1 MGGSER
7 SSLPGANLSALAQR
21 VATAIVLLAAL
32 SAAIFLLPS
41 PLFALVLLIALV
53 VPAAFEWARLAGL
66 AAGAR
71 VAYALGV
78 GAIALVL
85 LRLPAAGFAGEW
97 PAPLLVAICGAAT
110 LFWIVVATPWV
121 TAGWPLRPRALVAS
135 IGALV
140 LIATWMALVTLHAR
154 SPWTLLAAM
163 GVVFVA
169 DTAAFFAGR
178 RFGRRKLAPRVS
190 PGKTWEGVF
199 GALAGV
205 AVYAAACAWWSV
217 PPASHALHVA
227 AWVGVA
233 LVLTAFGIVG
243 DLFESWLKRAAGVKD
258 SGDLLPGHG
267 GMLDRVDALLAA
279 MPPAA
284 LAASALLR

>member
-1 MGGSER
+1 MTT
-7 SSLPGANLSALAQR
+7 LAKR
-21 VATAIVLLAAL
+21 VATAIVLLAVL
-32 SAAIFLLPS
+32 LAAIFLLPT
-41 PLFALVLLIALV
+41 PLFAWVLVALML
-53 VPAAFEWARLAGL
+53 PAAFEWARLAGL

-71 VAYALGV
+71 LAYALGV
-78 GAIALVL
+78 GALALAL
-85 LRLPAAGFAGEW
+85 LRLPAAGFAGDW
-97 PAPLLVAICGAAT
+97 PPPLLMAICGTAT
-110 LFWIVVATPWV
+110 VFWIAVATPWV
-121 TAGWPLRPRALVAS
+121 AAGWPLRPRALVAS

-140 LIATWMALVTLHAR
+140 LVATWMALVTLHAR

-217 PPASHALHVA
+217 PAASHALDVA
-227 AWVGVA
+227 TWVGVA

-243 DLFESWLKRAAGVKD
+243 DLFESWLKREAGVKD

-267 GMLDRVDALLAA
+267 GVLDRVDALLAA